1 MDRKASTETLSLE
14 SVVST
19 CKIGYSNSNAC
30 FEKSKLLIKENKK
43 TLKKSQRKKAT
54 ATAHGSSPIVFAF
67 NADKR

>member
-14 SVVST
+14 SGVST
-19 CKIGYSNSNAC
+19 RKIGYSNSNAS

-43 TLKKSQRKKAT
+43 TLKKTQKKKTT
-54 ATAHGSSPIVFAF
+54 ATAHDSSPIVFAF